1 MVSNSVVDG
10 GFDPWVKSK
19 TTKLITFPLIMQH
32 KRVRAKT
39 SRISHDN
46 VSWVERN
53 VYPWTVVSLI
63 YHYNKTKSSWACWS
77 STKQA
82 SSSHHWYATCSHD
95 IAEELLTWH
104 QTKIT
109 CTRIWN
115 RHTVC
120 SI

>member
-46 VSWVERN
+46 VS
-53 VYPWTVVSLI
+53 
-63 YHYNKTKSSWACWS
+63 
-77 STKQA
+77 
-82 SSSHHWYATCSHD
+82 
-95 IAEELLTWH
+95 
-104 QTKIT
+104 
-109 CTRIWN
+109 
-115 RHTVC
+115 
-120 SI
+120 